1 MFGGRIGTFNI
12 ILEIGNLNEG
22 KWPLET
28 AEKRTG
34 LEFRLRCGEVGR
46 PAAALHFFGGVLDQR
61 QKKNLRPQPRT
72 HAGGA
77 NIGIVA

>member
-46 PAAALHFFGGVLDQR
+46 PAAALHFASGLHAALRYLLRESSWMVEKV
-61 QKKNLRPQPRT
+61 QK
-72 HAGGA
+72 AA
-77 NIGIVA
+77 